1 MQRTGISVSLI
12 DNLRV
17 MQLPGRLF
25 LFLRTNLSYST
36 LDESMKL
43 LGAPPAGRRSAF
55 LLLSSMLLAVVVCG
69 TSAMAQSQGRIS
81 GVARDTSGANVSGVT
96 VVFTNQVSSEAKQ
109 TRTSTYGTYSIQLT
123 PGAYRVTVLPPHA
136 AKFDKDKNYG
146 AFALPRGDYLENV
159 IVAAGEYT
167 PLDVVV
173 EEKKPDSIVAPTSA
187 TPTAGPATEPAS
199 SEPQASPARREA
211 RDRWRIG
218 FPEYDRYG
226 DRGGR
231 GRDIPFTK
239 GRWWDPYNQSVL
251 KGDYPIHGNSLFMI
265 LSASSTTTVELRRTP
280 TSSGVSTDDP
290 VSAEFFGQPEQLAA
304 NETVQLSF
312 ELFRGDTTFKPRDW
326 AIKISPTFS
335 IPNYLN
341 ARENGVVNIDVRRGT
356 NRTDMHVSLEEAFAE
371 VKLADVN
378 SNYDFISVRAGIQPF
393 VSDFRGFIFSDNN
406 LGARLFGAFDNN
418 RYQFNA
424 AVFSMLEKDTNSG
437 LNRFDTRHQ
446 NVYVANLFR
455 QDFIRKGY
463 TIQGSLHFNDDRS
476 SIEFDRNGF
485 LVRPAPIGDVRQH
498 SLKVGYIGVNGD
510 GHLGRL
516 NLTNSYY
523 YAFGRDSRNPIAGRS
538 VRVKS
543 HMAAVEASVDKD
555 YLRFKGSF
563 FWAQGDTNPIDG
575 KATGFDAI
583 FDDPNFV
590 GGQFSFWNRNG
601 IRLTQTGVGLVQPNS
616 ILPSLRS
623 SKTQGQANFV
633 NPGIFIYNAGV
644 DVEVTQ
650 RIKAVFNANYL
661 RFHRTE
667 PLEYLLFQDN
677 IRHDIGFDYS
687 LGVAYR
693 PFLINNVTVTF
704 GASTLQTGRGFRD
717 IFTDR
722 SRNCPPAVSDF
733 CEPDVISPRKPLYSL
748 FAQMKLVF

>member
-1 MQRTGISVSLI
+1 MGQSGGHLEGVVR
-12 DNLRV
+12 N
-17 MQLPGRLF
+17 
-25 LFLRTNLSYST
+25 
-36 LDESMKL
+36 
-43 LGAPPAGRRSAF
+43 PAGA
-55 LLLSSMLLAVVVCG
+55 AVGGVV
-69 TSAMAQSQGRIS
+69 I
-81 GVARDTSGANVSGVT
+81 VA
-96 VVFTNQVSSEAKQ
+96 TNQVTGASRRVRS
-109 TRTSTYGTYSIQLT
+109 GTDGSYKIGLRA
-123 PGAYRVTVLPPHA
+123 GAYRVRVEPPHA
-136 AKFDKDKNYG
+136 ARFDKDKNYG
-146 AFALPRGDYLENV
+146 DFAIPRGDVLENV
-159 IVAAGEYT
+159 IVEPGKETALEI
-167 PLDVVV
+167 VV
-173 EEKKPDSIVAPTSA
+173 EAVKSEEIKPSPSDRP
-187 TPTAGPATEPAS
+187 AGYSGKDTVP
-199 SEPQASPARREA
+199 SEPQETSDRREA

-226 DRGGR
+226 DRGAR
-231 GRDIPFTK
+231 GRDIPFTR
-239 GRWWDPYNQSVL
+239 GRWWDPYKQSVL
-251 KGDYPIHGNSLFMI
+251 KGDYPIKGNKLFMV
-265 LSASSTTTVELRRTP
+265 LSAVSTTGLELRRAP
-280 TSSGVSTDDP
+280 APSDVSSDEPGSG
-290 VSAEFFGQPEQLAA
+290 EFFGQPEQLAA
-304 NETVQLSF
+304 SETLQLSF
-312 ELFRGDTTFKPRDW
+312 ELFHGDTVFKPRDW

-356 NRTDMHVSLEEAFAE
+356 NRTDTHVSLEEAFAE

-378 SNYDFISVRAGIQPF
+378 ANYDFISLRAGIQPF

-406 LGARLFGAFDNN
+406 LGARLFSAFDNN
-418 RYQFNA
+418 RFQFNA
-424 AVFSMLEKDTNSG
+424 AYFSMLEKDTNSG

-446 NVYVANLFR
+446 NVYIANLFR

-463 TIQGSLHFNDDRS
+463 TIQGSLHYNDDRG

-485 LVRPAPIGDVRQH
+485 LVRPALIGDVRPH
-498 SLKVGYIGVNGD
+498 SIKVGYVGINGD

-563 FWAQGDTNPIDG
+563 FWAQGDSNPTDAR
-575 KATGFDAI
+575 ATGFDAI

-623 SKTQGQANFV
+623 SKIQGQANFV
-633 NPGIFIYNAGV
+633 NPGIFIYNGGV

-650 RIKAVFNANYL
+650 RVKAVFNASYL

-667 PLEYLLFQDN
+667 PLEFVLFQN
-677 IRHDIGFDYS
+677 RIRHDIGFDYS

-693 PFLINNVTVTF
+693 PFLINNVQITF

-722 SRNCPPAVSDF
+722 QRNCPPGVSDF

-748 FAQMKLVF
+748 FAQLKLIF